1 MIYLL
6 EGKRV
11 FLRAIERDDLP
22 KIREWYND
30 YGMRGVWVGGYNPMS
45 AERFEQER
53 FVDTSDDKRRRLAVV
68 LRKTGELIGTVT
80 YQIGDFN
87 SAEIGIAIGEE
98 KFRRGGYGTE
108 ASQLLLKI
116 CFLEENFHKLSLWT
130 GGWNIPAQK
139 LAESLG
145 FKLAVRIRKGFMRD
159 GEWHDALFYDMLR
172 EEYLERC
179 GNDRR
184 RNNKSENNR
193 AI

>member
-1 MIYLL
+1 ML

-22 KIREWYND
+22 KVREWYND
-30 YGMRGVWVGGYNPMS
+30 YVMRGVWTGGYNPIS

-53 FVDTSDDKRRRLAVV
+53 FMDTTDDKKRRLSIV
-68 LRKTGELIGTVT
+68 LKKTGELIGSVS
-80 YQIGDFN
+80 YQTGDFN
-87 SAEIGIAIGEE
+87 SAEIGIVIGEK

-108 ASQLLLKI
+108 AIQLLLKI

-130 GGWNIPAQK
+130 GGWNISAQK

-172 EEYLERC
+172 EEYLERY
-179 GNDRR
+179 GDD
-184 RNNKSENNR
+184 
-193 AI
+193 